1 MLGRVRA
8 GWAAVLST
16 PAASADAGESAKNLS
31 SERRQAQM
39 KYSVMKQTDLVLA
52 FGRVSLLNCNNSPR
66 FWSVQVIFTVSGFW
80 ACSFWRIRCGIC
92 YL

>member
-1 MLGRVRA
+1 
-8 GWAAVLST
+8 
-16 PAASADAGESAKNLS
+16 
-31 SERRQAQM
+31 M